1 MNGERERERKIQSSL
16 GEGYFSHDAPPAS
29 RSRLINQPSDRAC
42 PIYEVK
48 WKIERAGLNGGDR
61 KGRKSMVP
69 SGEFVAGME
78 KKCGRDIESF
88 LLQKNDRGLTR
99 RLLDTMNIHENP
111 FSHCK

>member
-29 RSRLINQPSDRAC
+29 RSRLINQSSDRAC

-78 KKCGRDIESF
+78 KNVGATSSLFFCKKMIEA
-88 LLQKNDRGLTR
+88 
-99 RLLDTMNIHENP
+99 
-111 FSHCK
+111 